1 MVIKNRERLLVLL
14 VGIVVAVF
22 LGDRI
27 VLGPVR
33 KGWVDRSTRIA
44 ELKKQVSQGT
54 VLLGREQNLRQR
66 WEQMRTN
73 TLAENVSTAENEVLR
88 AFERWSQ
95 ESRISISSIKPQWKR
110 GGDDDYVTL
119 ECRADAFG
127 NISAVTRFLYEV
139 EKDPLALKVESVEI
153 SARDSGGQQLELGL
167 VVSGLQLNSELDEG
181 MLH

>member
-1 MVIKNRERLLVLL
+1 MGRSLDADRRAEKAGQPGHGPAGTRTEP
-14 VGIVVAVF
+14 APA
-22 LGDRI
+22 LGTD
-27 VLGPVR
+27 
-33 KGWVDRSTRIA
+33 A
-44 ELKKQVSQGT
+44 HH
-54 VLLGREQNLRQR
+54 
-66 WEQMRTN
+66 